1 MVAWVSGYAGA
12 PTSFALRASPKK
24 CRHWKWRFYV
34 AGELRSASW
43 SVLDGYLL
51 AANLGC
57 GGASATPPRPLPISL
72 SLDNASA
79 PLEEGTAMPFTATVV
94 NDVNASGVKWT
105 VSCSANPCGSVSP
118 GATASGV
125 PSTYTASGPP
135 ASDLTVTLKA
145 NSVADPTKA
154 ARATITVPALS
165 VSLSIGPAT
174 VQAAATLL
182 VNGTVSNDP
191 STGNLNWTLL
201 QNGAACS
208 PGCGTIAP
216 ANGTSTTYSAP
227 ATPPN
232 NNHDT
237 DANGNVIDG
246 LNQVSVRDPDGA
258 LRRC

>member
-1 MVAWVSGYAGA
+1 MVAWVSGYTGA

-79 PLEEGTAMPFTATVV
+79 TLEEGTAMPFTATVV

-118 GATASGV
+118 GATAS
-125 PSTYTASGPP
+125 
-135 ASDLTVTLKA
+135 DLTVTLKA

-165 VSLSIGPAT
+165 VPFNRSR
-174 VQAAATLL
+174 
-182 VNGTVSNDP
+182 DC
-191 STGNLNWTLL
+191 TGSRHVAG
-201 QNGAACS
+201 Q
-208 PGCGTIAP
+208 
-216 ANGTSTTYSAP
+216 
-227 ATPPN
+227 
-232 NNHDT
+232 
-237 DANGNVIDG
+237 
-246 LNQVSVRDPDGA
+246 RD
-258 LRRC
+258 RKQRS